1 MDRPQI
7 PASGKFALLNCS
19 VPTVLLGEGA
29 ATASDVTLVDIE
41 VDAGRISSVCTPSA
55 STHTESAF
63 DMAQKMLFPC
73 FVDMHAHLDKGHIW
87 SRAPKGD
94 GTFGAAIEAV
104 ASDRVHWT
112 RDEVRARM
120 AFALRCAY
128 VHGSD
133 AIRTHIDSNHAGS
146 GRDWEVFCELRDAW
160 RGRIALQ
167 AVSIVPIGDLADPA
181 VATSLA
187 NRVAAHGGILG
198 ASTRRVPDL
207 EAIINRLFVL
217 AEERDL
223 ALDFHVDETDD
234 PQAAA
239 LDLIAGTVIRRGFS
253 NPVVVGHCCSL
264 ALQPDD
270 VIDATLD
277 AVAEA
282 GLNVVSLPAVNL
294 HLQDRYRGRT
304 PRWRGVTLLHE
315 MHAKGIRVSIGGDNV
330 CDPFHAYGDHDM
342 LQVYR
347 EATRIAHLD
356 SPIAHWPTSV
366 ASAPAAAMG
375 LPGHRIEAG
384 AAADF
389 ILFAARNFSELFARP
404 QADRIVIRNGMPIET
419 TLPDFAELDPY
430 LTSDSGL

>member
-1 MDRPQI
+1 MDRPEI
-7 PASGKFALLNCS
+7 PASGRFALLNCS
-19 VPTVLLGEGA
+19 VPTALLGEGA

-41 VDAGRISSVCTPSA
+41 IDAGRIRLVCPPSA
-55 STHTESAF
+55 SAPTESAF
-63 DMAQKMLFPC
+63 NMAQKMLFPC
-73 FVDMHAHLDKGHIW
+73 FVDMHAHLDKGHTW

-112 RDEVRARM
+112 KDEVRARM
-120 AFALRCAY
+120 EFALRCAY
-128 VHGSD
+128 AHGTD

-146 GRDWEVFCELRDAW
+146 GRDWEVFCELRDEW
-160 RGRIALQ
+160 RGRIVLQ
-167 AVSIVPIGDLADPA
+167 AVSIVPIGDLADPV

-187 NRVAAHGGILG
+187 NRVAAHGDILG
-198 ASTRRVPDL
+198 ASTRRVSDL

-239 LDLIAGTVIRRGFS
+239 LGLIARTVIRRGFS

-270 VIDATLD
+270 DVDATLD

-282 GLNVVSLPAVNL
+282 GLNVVSLPIVNL
-294 HLQDRYRGRT
+294 QLQDRYRGRT

-315 MHAKGIRVSIGGDNV
+315 MHARGIRVSIGGDNV
-330 CDPFHAYGDHDM
+330 RDPFYAYGDHDM

-356 SPIAHWPTSV
+356 APIAHWPASVTST
-366 ASAPAAAMG
+366 PAAAMG
-375 LPGHRIEAG
+375 LAKHKIQAG
-384 AAADF
+384 AGADF
-389 ILFAARNFSELFARP
+389 IIFTARNFSELFARP
-404 QADRIVIRNGMPIET
+404 QADRLVVRNGMPIDSA
-419 TLPDFAELDPY
+419 LPDFAELDSY
-430 LTSDSGL
+430 LTPTR